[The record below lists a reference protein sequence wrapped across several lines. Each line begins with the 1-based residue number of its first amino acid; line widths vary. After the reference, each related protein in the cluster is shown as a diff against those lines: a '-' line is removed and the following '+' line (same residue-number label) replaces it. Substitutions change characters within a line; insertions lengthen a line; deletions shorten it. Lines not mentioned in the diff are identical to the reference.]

1 VRERTERTRTG
12 FPGVRGR
19 DPKGTSE
26 TSYATTRPTR
36 SSSSLSPPFSLMAS
50 LARLRC
56 RLPLKQVGRF
66 SVSKQLEFV
75 SVMALTLPSSLL
87 PVHCRPRPTLH
98 NSPNHY
104 QRMAL
109 RHFPSGF
116 MKTLSGHTTPNPLP
130 LTSRLPKTASSKCT
144 MRWSPCAAWNSLLMR
159 YTRASLSVASATLR
173 LARCALPLSLRGL
186 SRLTYHSPPVF
197 CFLGSRLSRP

>member
-1 VRERTERTRTG
+1 
-12 FPGVRGR
+12 
-19 DPKGTSE
+19 
-26 TSYATTRPTR
+26 
-36 SSSSLSPPFSLMAS
+36 MAS

-56 RLPLKQVGRF
+56 RLPLKQAGRF
-66 SVSKQLEFV
+66 SVSRRLQSV
-75 SVMALTLPSSLL
+75 SAIALTLPNSLL

-98 NSPNHY
+98 NSPNQY

-116 MKTLSGHTTPNPLP
+116 MKTLSGRIIPSPLP

-159 YTRASLSVASATLR
+159 YTRASLSVVSATLQ

-186 SRLTYHSPPVF
+186 SPLTYHSIRVLF
-197 CFLGSRLSRP
+197 SRKPSQSVLSLP